1 MIKNQESL
9 VLPVH
14 YFDGVK
20 DLKSVVSS
28 MDNELKE
35 LISDIHIMFAMKKR
49 GSIGNC
55 VVVESQ
61 RRQR

>member
-49 GSIGNC
+49 LINN
-55 VVVESQ
+55 
-61 RRQR
+61 